1 MFQGGY
7 YCQVFQGE
15 YYFQVFQGEYY
26 CQVLQG
32 EYYCQ
37 LFQGEYYCQVCG
49 ERAGR
54 HSYYGG
60 QVCASCR
67 AFFRRS
73 VQSKYYELFAC
84 KKGQNCTVDVKN
96 RKGCQFCRKSHAFL
110 AYRHVASTPISSTF
124 KNAKIIHI

>member
-1 MFQGGY
+1 MV
-7 YCQVFQGE
+7 VFVKDE
-15 YYFQVFQGEYY
+15 VIT
-26 CQVLQG
+26 VLV
-32 EYYCQ
+32 
-37 LFQGEYYCQVCG
+37 LLLRAVLQGEYYCQVCG

-84 KKGQNCTVDVKN
+84 KKGQNCPVDVKN
-96 RKGCQFCRKSHAFL
+96 RKGCQFCRKPDTRL
-110 AYRHVASTPISSTF
+110 
-124 KNAKIIHI
+124 